1 MKLDGVRAILFDLDG
16 TFADT
21 AADLA
26 RALNRVRAERG
37 LAPLPPEVARPHTS
51 SGARGLLK
59 AGFGVTPDSPDYRAL
74 RERFL
79 DFYEE
84 ALCIDTRLFDGIPEL
99 LVKIRQRKFPWG
111 IVTNKGKRFTGPLL
125 RLLAVDHLAACVVSG
140 DSTPHAKPHPA
151 PLLRL
156 LAVDHLAACVVS
168 GDTTP
173 HIKPHPAPLL
183 KAAELLSLRPSDCLY
198 IGDDLRDVQAARAA
212 GMRFIAAAW
221 GYLGEGGDPGSWGA
235 DAVLSRPREILE
247 LLS

>member
-1 MKLDGVRAILFDLDG
+1 MKLEGVRAVLFDLDG

-51 SGARGLLK
+51 GGARGLLK
-59 AGFGVTPDSPDYRAL
+59 AGFGVTPESDDYLEL

-79 DFYEE
+79 DCYEE
-84 ALCIDTRLFDGIPEL
+84 ELCIDTRLFDGVPEV

-151 PLLRL
+151 PLLHAASL
-156 LAVDHLAACVVS
+156 IELAP
-168 GDTTP
+168 G
-173 HIKPHPAPLL
+173 
-183 KAAELLSLRPSDCLY
+183 ECLY
-198 IGDDLRDVQAARAA
+198 VGDDLRDAQAAHAA
-212 GMRFIAAAW
+212 GMPFAVAGW
-221 GYLGEGGDPGSWGA
+221 GYLGEGGDPNGWGA
-235 DAVLSRPREILE
+235 NAILSRPHEILD
-247 LLS
+247 LLD